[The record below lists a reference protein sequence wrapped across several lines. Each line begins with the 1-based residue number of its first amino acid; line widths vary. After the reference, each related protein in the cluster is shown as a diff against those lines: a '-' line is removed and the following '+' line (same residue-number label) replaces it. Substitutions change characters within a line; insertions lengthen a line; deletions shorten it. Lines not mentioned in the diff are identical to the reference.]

1 MVLFISNFMG
11 LWWIVAEG
19 GIISMAKMLK
29 MESEH
34 ILSMVTIATT
44 QILLHAS
51 VSYDG
56 IW

>member
-11 LWWIVAEG
+11 VWWIVAEG